1 MSGFNSLGLFC
12 FCSREFDLPW
22 DPVIYTHAHMTIAQN
37 RVTSL
42 RLEKNTERQDELEKD
57 YLVEEFCK
65 DDTPKQ
71 YWDGKLTCV
80 HG

>member
-1 MSGFNSLGLFC
+1 M
-12 FCSREFDLPW
+12 EFDLPW
-22 DPVIYTHAHMTIAQN
+22 DPVVHTHAHMTIAQN

-42 RLEKNTERQDELEKD
+42 RLEKNTERQDEPKED
-57 YLVEEFCK
+57 CLVEEFCK

-71 YWDGKLTCV
+71 YWDGELKCV